1 MRILYTAFD
10 VVPAPK
16 GAAVRIGNM
25 LAALAP
31 IAEVRGVFLGEPGD
45 NPSAPVSGVP
55 VDRLCAPHLPFL
67 ERAVTF
73 AEQVVATVREWQ
85 PEVVQVRSLWDG
97 YPLARLRANGS
108 LDFRLVYELHGLP
121 QFELTHHFPEVPP
134 ALLAKI
140 ATQQAYLLAQADA
153 LICPSN
159 THRDWLV
166 AQGIAPERITVIH
179 NGADTE
185 RWVPAPEVLDFDI
198 PKLIYVGTLAP
209 WQGLETLLEAL
220 HGITTPFSA
229 LLIGKGNPRWVSD
242 LITRSY
248 QLGLSHA
255 VEVSAPLSPT
265 LMPTLIGE
273 AAIAVA
279 PLDNSERNRVQGCNP
294 IKIYEYMAC
303 GKPVVAPDLPVI
315 REILT
320 PEVDSLLYPPE
331 DVDAL
336 REQLQRLLSDAAL
349 RARLGQAG
357 RAKVVAQG
365 QWRHAQDRLQAF
377 YRDFGAM
384 PAATV

>member
-1 MRILYTAFD
+1 MRLLYTAFD

-31 IAEVRGVFLGEPGD
+31 IADVRGIFLGELGDDTPGT
-45 NPSAPVSGVP
+45 VSGVP

-73 AEQVVATVREWQ
+73 AEQVVATVRDWQ
-85 PEVVQVRSLWDG
+85 PDVVQVRSLWDG
-97 YPLARLRANGS
+97 YPLARLRAAGTLN
-108 LDFRLVYELHGLP
+108 FRLVYELHGLP
-121 QFELTHHFPEVPP
+121 QFELEHHFPDLPP
-134 ALLAKI
+134 ALLDKI
-140 ATQQAYLLAQADA
+140 AAQQVYLLAQADA
-153 LICPSN
+153 LICPSA
-159 THRDWLV
+159 THRDWLL
-166 AQGIAPERITVIH
+166 AQGIPVERITVIR

-185 RWVPAPEVLDFDI
+185 RWVPAPEVLEFDV

-220 HGITTPFSA
+220 HGVTTPFQA

-255 VEVSAPLSPT
+255 VEISAPLSPT

-279 PLDNSERNRVQGCNP
+279 PLDNSERNRIQGCNP

-320 PEVDSLLYPPE
+320 PEVDSLLYPAG

-336 REQLQRLLSDAAL
+336 RGQLQRLLADADL

-357 RAKVVAQG
+357 RTKVVAEG
-365 QWRHAQDRLQAF
+365 QWRHAQERLQAF
-377 YRDFGAM
+377 YQQFGS
-384 PAATV
+384 T